1 MKRVPKPVC
10 VLRPRALRVA
20 QRVSGWIHRYARR
33 MNNDEETGTA
43 DLTGDLS
50 GTYVPSTWDW
60 VADQVALYERSN
72 GTEGNTLRDTGIPV
86 VLVTM
91 IGKTSGNV
99 RKIALM
105 RVEHEGSYAL
115 VASVGG
121 RPENPKWY
129 TNLVANPDNVML
141 QDGPAPFPV
150 TVREVSG
157 DERQQWWE
165 RAAAVFPTYEEYR
178 VKTERVIPVLV
189 ASPRAV

>member
-1 MKRVPKPVC
+1 MDSDDN
-10 VLRPRALRVA
+10 
-20 QRVSGWIHRYARR
+20 SGPP
-33 MNNDEETGTA
+33 NPSS
-43 DLTGDLS
+43 DLTAP
-50 GTYVPSTWDW
+50 YVPSTWDW

-86 VLVTM
+86 ILVTM
-91 IGKTSGNV
+91 IGKTTGNV

-129 TNLVANPDNVML
+129 ANLVANPDSVTM
-141 QDGPAPFPV
+141 QDGPTPFPV

-178 VKTERVIPVLV
+178 AKTDRVIPVLV
-189 ASPRAV
+189 ASPRPV